1 MADWYG
7 NSRSNYFK
15 VKDEVEFREWADCL
29 SLTVWEKDGG
39 FAIAGICDMG
49 GWPSSRLDDSDDSDD
64 VDIPEE
70 LSKHLAED
78 EVAILMEVG
87 AEKLRYVTGIAIAIS
102 WTGGIVQI
110 NLNDIY
116 ALAQEKFGDANITRA
131 EY

>member
-39 FAIAGICDMG
+39 FAIAAICGMG
-49 GWPSSRLDDSDDSDD
+49 GWPLSRLDDNDDSGG
-64 VDIPEE
+64 VNIPEE

-110 NLNDIY
+110 NLDDIY